1 MMKASGREPYKVKCV
16 QTEYDTLVLSELKC
30 DANIRSNCIISSF
43 GVLTILQMEIL
54 RTYRYLNNDEMTE
67 REEKRAC
74 NALTI
79 IRSLAVK
86 QDIVI
91 QFLECRK
98 HVEGF
103 NG

>member
-1 MMKASGREPYKVKCV
+1 
-16 QTEYDTLVLSELKC
+16 
-30 DANIRSNCIISSF
+30 
-43 GVLTILQMEIL
+43 MEIL